1 MMSRMKCYFGGGESG
16 VPGVD
21 AGVSLGVLMLLRML
35 PLLRMR
41 PYDVPCTLVWLSSFV
56 RSFVRSLAR
65 PLARAKRLVFADLYS
80 LTFIR

>member
-1 MMSRMKCYFGGGESG
+1 MMSRMKCDFGGGESG

-35 PLLRMR
+35 SLLRMR

-56 RSFVRSLAR
+56 RSFAR
-65 PLARAKRLVFADLYS
+65 LFCKVVSKAVSKSEAAG
-80 LTFIR
+80 IR